1 MYGAKHIISDDFL
14 KMNTAIPKP
23 SFRVGLT
30 GGVASGKSTVAAIFS
45 SLGAHIIDADAIARG
60 LTEKD
65 HPNIAL
71 IIHHFGQSFLTSDG
85 ELNRKKLREH
95 ISQDNHANTW
105 LKNLLHPQIHA
116 AMMECSLKSKA
127 DYCMLMIPLLA
138 QSTQN
143 YQLDRICVVD
153 CPETLQLSRL
163 QARDNVSAL
172 EAINLTKLQTS
183 REERLAIADD
193 VILNDGDRASL
204 TQQVQDLH
212 LWYLTLSKEHSGN
225 SSS

>member
-1 MYGAKHIISDDFL
+1 MRTIIQ
-14 KMNTAIPKP
+14 KP
-23 SFRVGLT
+23 PFRVGLT
-30 GGVASGKSTVAAIFS
+30 GGIASGKSTIAAIFAS
-45 SLGAHIIDADAIARG
+45 FGVHIIDADAIAHS
-60 LTEKD
+60 LTQKN
-65 HPNIAL
+65 HPNLSL
-71 IIHHFGQSFLTSDG
+71 ISHHFGDEFLTDQG

-116 AMMECSLKSKA
+116 AMMERSLKSKA

-153 CPETLQLSRL
+153 CPEGLQLSRL
-163 QARDNVSAL
+163 QSRDNVSAL